1 MPMKS
6 KTILVTG
13 GTGYVGGRLI
23 PLLLEQSYRVRAV
36 ARSLEKLKSRPW
48 ARLPNVELVAADLL
62 DLDSLRK
69 AVAGCEIAYYLVHSM
84 LSRPKNFEDADRK
97 AAANMAQVAGEAGLE
112 RIIYLGGLGDAGSD
126 LSHHLRSRAEVASVL
141 KTGKVPVTTLRAAMI
156 IGSGSTSLEIIRYLV
171 DRLPVMVIPKWLETP
186 SQPIAIRNI
195 LNYLVSC
202 LECPATIGQTY
213 DVGGPDVLN
222 YRQLMEIYAEEAGLP
237 KRRLIAIPFLTTRL
251 SSYWIHFVTPVPA
264 SMARALAEGLR
275 NPVICQDLR
284 IRAILPQDLL
294 DCRTAMR
301 LALQRLEEDTVKTHW
316 SDAGRIPPVE
326 MLLPGDPQWAG
337 GTFIEDKRS
346 VKVRA
351 SSKKVWQTIKVI
363 GGTTGWYHADRLWR
377 FRGFLDRLV
386 GGVGLRR
393 GRRSVQEIRSGDALD
408 FWRVGHVT
416 EGSHLFLIAE
426 MKLPGR
432 ATLEFQ
438 IEENSGDPESC
449 TLYQIARFIPKG
461 LAGILYW
468 WCVLPF
474 HAYVFGGM
482 LRKIARAAEAKKG
495 TGNAD
500 AE

>member
-1 MPMKS
+1 MKS

-23 PLLLEQSYRVRAV
+23 PLLLERGYRVRAV

-48 ARLPNVELVAADLL
+48 ATLPNVELVAADLL
-62 DLDSLRK
+62 DPDSLRA
-69 AVAGCEIAYYLVHSM
+69 AVAGCQIAYYLVHSM

-97 AAANMAQVAGEAGLE
+97 AAANMVRAAEEAGLE

-126 LSHHLRSRAEVASVL
+126 LSHHLRSRAEVAAVL
-141 KTGKVPVTTLRAAMI
+141 KAGKVPVTVLRAAMI
-156 IGSGSTSLEIIRYLV
+156 IGSGSTSFEIVRYLV

-186 SQPIAIRNI
+186 SQPIAIRNV
-195 LNYLVSC
+195 LHYLVGC
-202 LECPATIGQTY
+202 LECPATAGQTY
-213 DVGGPDVLN
+213 DIGGPDVVN
-222 YRQLMEIYAEEAGLP
+222 YRQLMELYAKEAGLP

-284 IRAILPQDLL
+284 IRELLPQELL
-294 DCRTAMR
+294 DCRTAIR
-301 LALQRLEEDTVKTHW
+301 LALQRIEEDAVKTHW
-316 SDAGRIPPVE
+316 SDAGKIPPVE
-326 MLLPGDPQWAG
+326 MLYPGDPQWAG
-337 GTFIEDKRS
+337 GTVFEDQRS

-351 SSKKVWQTIKVI
+351 PSKNVWNTIKKI
-363 GGTTGWYHADRLWR
+363 GGTTGWYHADRLWK

-386 GGVGLRR
+386 GGAGLRR
-393 GRRSVQEIRSGDALD
+393 GRRSVQEIRVGDALD
-408 FWRVGHVT
+408 FWRVGRVT

-432 ATLEFQ
+432 ATLEFR
-438 IEENSGDPESC
+438 IEGNLKDPQSC
-449 TLYQIARFIPKG
+449 TLYQRARFIPKG
-461 LAGILYW
+461 LLGLLYW
-468 WCVLPF
+468 YWLLPL

-482 LRKIARAAEAKKG
+482 LSKIARAAEAG
-495 TGNAD
+495 TRP
-500 AE
+500 ES

>member
-1 MPMKS
+1 MRS

-23 PLLLEQSYRVRAV
+23 PLLLERGYRVRAV

-48 ARLPNVELVAADLL
+48 ARLPHVELVAADLL
-62 DLDSLRK
+62 DPDPLRK
-69 AVAGCEIAYYLVHSM
+69 AVAGCAAAYYLVHSM

-97 AAANMAQVAGEAGLE
+97 AAANMVRAAEEAGLE

-126 LSHHLRSRAEVASVL
+126 LSHHLRSRAEVGAVL
-141 KTGKVPVTTLRAAMI
+141 KAGKIPVTVLRAAMI
-156 IGSGSTSLEIIRYLV
+156 IGSGSTSFEIVRYLV

-186 SQPIAIRNI
+186 SQPIAIRNV
-195 LNYLVSC
+195 LNYLTGC
-202 LECPATIGQTY
+202 LECPATTGQTY
-213 DVGGPDVLN
+213 DIGGPDVVN

-237 KRRLIAIPFLTTRL
+237 KRRFIAVPFLTTRL
-251 SSYWIHFVTPVPA
+251 SAYWIHFVTPVPA

-284 IRAILPQDLL
+284 IREILPQELL

-301 LALQRLEEDTVKTHW
+301 LALQRLEEDMVKTHW
-316 SDAGRIPPVE
+316 SDAGKIPPVE
-326 MLLPGDPQWAG
+326 MLYPGDPQWAG
-337 GTFIEDKRS
+337 GTVFEDKRS
-346 VKVRA
+346 VKVRVP
-351 SSKKVWQTIKVI
+351 SKKVWHTIKVI
-363 GGTTGWYHADRLWR
+363 GGTTGWYHADRLWK

-438 IEENSGDPESC
+438 IEENPEDPGSC
-449 TLYQIARFIPKG
+449 TPYQAARFIPKG
-461 LAGILYW
+461 LFGLLYW
-468 WCVLPF
+468 YLLLPL
-474 HAYVFGGM
+474 HAYVFVGM
-482 LRKIARAAEAKKG
+482 LRKIARAAEEK
-495 TGNAD
+495 AD
-500 AE
+500 LGDPKAA